1 MNSARPVR
9 AAVAA
14 VLTATLLS
22 ACSSGGGKG
31 NSTAVP
37 RDWIRK
43 TYTATGSDWRD
54 PDSSPSEVARAIRS
68 ERKAQ
73 DRASGGRTEFL
84 RYGDDMVTVSPYR
97 SGGGSLIEI
106 EDYRNGYHR
115 HQRYLTHWPDPDSAS
130 FRGGGPGEGK

>member
-1 MNSARPVR
+1 MNSARLVR

-14 VLTATLLS
+14 VLAAPLLA
-22 ACSSGGGKG
+22 ACSSDGDG
-31 NSTAVP
+31 NAVP

-43 TYTATGSDWRD
+43 TYTSNGGDYLD
-54 PDSSPSEVARAIRS
+54 PDSSPRQVAQAIHD
-68 ERKAQ
+68 EREEL
-73 DRASGGRTEFL
+73 DRASGDNMEFL

-97 SGGGSLIEI
+97 SGSLIEI

-115 HQRYLTHWPDPDSAS
+115 HQRHLTYWPDPDSAS